1 MSRRM
6 LRCFVAV
13 DVDPEV
19 ARALEREIGHLQL
32 AGGDV
37 GWTSAKNL
45 HITLRFLGDV
55 APEEIVTV
63 ARTIRKCCEGI
74 EACRL
79 RVHGVTAFP
88 NADDPHFI
96 FAAVEDESG
105 TVHELFRRLQVGM
118 RELGFRP
125 ETKPLRLH
133 ITLGRVR
140 SSRNIEELKAR
151 LAASV
156 DQHFG
161 EISIDHVNLMMSD
174 LKGKSPDYTVM
185 ETFDLIDIDLDDA
198 EENEDEDDLTDDA
211 DDLEFDDD
219 EIESADLDDA
229 EEDDEDDDE
238 EDDRRPRR
246 R

>member
-37 GWTSAKNL
+37 GWTSPKNL

-63 ARTIRKCCEGI
+63 ARAIRKCCEGI

-79 RVHGVTAFP
+79 RVHGVAAFP
-88 NADDPHFI
+88 SADDPHVI
-96 FAAVEDESG
+96 VACVEDESG
-105 TVHELFRRLQVGM
+105 TVQELFRRLQVGM

-156 DQHFG
+156 DQAFG
-161 EISIDHVNLMMSD
+161 DISIDHVNLMMSD
-174 LKGKSPDYTVM
+174 LKGKSPEYTVM
-185 ETFDLIDIDLDDA
+185 ETFDLIDIDLDDETEEFGDDEDA
-198 EENEDEDDLTDDA
+198 EETDD
-211 DDLEFDDD
+211 DF
-219 EIESADLDDA
+219 DLDGEA
-229 EEDDEDDDE
+229 EEDEDDEDDE
-238 EDDRRPRR
+238 PRR
-246 R
+246 LRR